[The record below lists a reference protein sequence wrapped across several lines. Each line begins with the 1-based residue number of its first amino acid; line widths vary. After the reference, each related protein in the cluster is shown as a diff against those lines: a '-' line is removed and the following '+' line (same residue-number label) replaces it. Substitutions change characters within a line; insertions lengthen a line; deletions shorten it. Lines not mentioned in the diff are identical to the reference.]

1 MWRRWAT
8 PQNFLL
14 VFYWLTLKNLENK
27 NSEKMKK
34 NKEIKNKWKK
44 ICWRYHHFTHV
55 YQNSQSGTVSQIWS
69 GMRTFFVILGHFLS
83 FTLTPNTPENTP
95 PPSGDVHHFNTIKWC
110 MPTETWSATDII
122 FCHFKPFFVLLP
134 QICMVL
140 RYKVQRKKLSV
151 ILGHFVLFNP
161 PNNPKN

>member
-1 MWRRWAT
+1 MYIKSWCITKFTHMWRKWAT

-34 NKEIKNKWKK
+34 NKEIKNKWKE
-44 ICWRYHHFTHV
+44 IFWRYHHFTHV

-69 GMRTFFVILGHFLS
+69 GVTTFFVILGHFLS

-95 PPSGDVHHFNTIKWC
+95 SPSGDVHYFNTIKWC

-122 FCHFKPFFVLLP
+122 FCHFKPLFVLLP
-134 QICMVL
+134 QICMVPE
-140 RYKVQRKKLSV
+140 
-151 ILGHFVLFNP
+151 I
-161 PNNPKN
+161 